1 MKRQEIIKN
10 DLIWLEMIEQRNL
23 SSHIYDEEEIKEILD
38 RINDYDIAFKELITN
53 FRNIISSKDF

>member
-38 RINDYDIAFKELITN
+38 RINDYDITFKELITN